1 MSIKL
6 GDMTLYDVEELS
18 EMLGVGIPTIRKY
31 LREGK
36 LKGTKPAKRW
46 YVSEEALK
54 DYFQPE
60 PPEVQLEDAYSAKNM
75 EELRSRLNE

>member
-54 DYFQPE
+54 EYFQPE
-60 PPEVQLEDAYSAKNM
+60 PEVQLEDAYNAKNM
-75 EELRSRLNE
+75 EELRSGLNE

>member
-6 GDMTLYDVEELS
+6 GDMALYDVEELS

-36 LKGTKPAKRW
+36 LKGIKPAKRW

-60 PPEVQLEDAYSAKNM
+60 PEVQLEDAYNAKNM
-75 EELRSRLNE
+75 EELRSGLNE

>member
-1 MSIKL
+1 MSIRL

-60 PPEVQLEDAYSAKNM
+60 PEVLE
-75 EELRSRLNE
+75 EEAR

>member
-6 GDMTLYDVEELS
+6 GDMTLYDVEELY

-60 PPEVQLEDAYSAKNM
+60 PEVQLEDAYNAKNM
-75 EELRSRLNE
+75 EELRSGLNE

>member
-60 PPEVQLEDAYSAKNM
+60 PEVQLEDAYNAKNM
-75 EELRSRLNE
+75 EELRSGLNE

>member
-36 LKGTKPAKRW
+36 LKGIKPAKRW

-60 PPEVQLEDAYSAKNM
+60 PEVQLEDAYNAKNM
-75 EELRSRLNE
+75 EELRSGLDE

>member
-54 DYFQPE
+54 EYFQPE
-60 PPEVQLEDAYSAKNM
+60 HEVRLEDAYSAKNM